1 MNNWKVNNKIYK
13 IKTRITGL
21 FIYPR
26 MLGLP
31 YPASLKY
38 LNWFKNMWKVKRS
51 TREFPGHPVVRIQYF
66 HC

>member
-26 MLGLP
+26 MLGL
-31 YPASLKY
+31 SLST
-38 LNWFKNMWKVKRS
+38 LSCFSEVFKLV
-51 TREFPGHPVVRIQYF
+51 
-66 HC
+66 